1 MKAEEENKAKQAIKM
16 QAENMA
22 KQQQKEIRNK
32 ESKEI
37 EDLNKDLNDLAQIE
51 KNKISSSKDKD
62 DDADLMKGMEEL

>member
-1 MKAEEENKAKQAIKM
+1 M